1 MLNENENSLSIIICV
16 PDVDVGN
23 SQVSQVASVVMLG
36 KLLLVGPEAY
46 CSVAPELRAIELSI
60 VEVEPSTVAAAN
72 KLPETRDPTKA
83 KEATPPKTT
92 AFLRLLILNESALG
106 CLGKNPLG
114 LKEPPGSTNP

>member
-1 MLNENENSLSIIICV
+1 V
-16 PDVDVGN
+16 FDVEVGN
-23 SQVSQVASVVMLG
+23 SQVSQVALIVTLG
-36 KLLLVGPEAY
+36 KLLVGTTEAY
-46 CSVAPELRAIELSI
+46 CSVAPELRAIEWSI
-60 VEVEPSTVAAAN
+60 VEVEPSSVATAS

-92 AFLRLLILNESALG
+92 AFLRLLILNESTLG